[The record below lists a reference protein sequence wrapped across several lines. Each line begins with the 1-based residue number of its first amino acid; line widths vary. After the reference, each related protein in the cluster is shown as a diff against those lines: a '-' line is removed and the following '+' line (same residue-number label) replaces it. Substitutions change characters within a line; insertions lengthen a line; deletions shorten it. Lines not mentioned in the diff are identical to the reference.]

1 MTPLPDPL
9 GASYRRAVTP
19 PDASAATGPDA
30 VLPAAVLAAAARGHL
45 ETTLHEVVQ
54 AAVDHVGAMYGALGV
69 LTPDGRRLDRLVVV
83 GADPH
88 EAERIGRLRVGTIV
102 SGFVDRPTVLRWTD
116 LGSDPESLGFAAG
129 HPARNPFLGVPV
141 RVGGALFGNLYLTE
155 RRTGEPFSSADV
167 EVVQALAAVA
177 GLAIENARLAER
189 AEMARRWLQAG
200 TDVATALL
208 SGAEPD
214 EVLRSVA
221 ARVAT
226 LIGADLA
233 GILVPIAEDTE
244 ALVVAAAAGP
254 AADEIEGVR
263 IPLSATHVG
272 RVHRSGLPS
281 LVEDVSADPL
291 VGRHAAAAVEIT
303 HGLGPG
309 LMVPFGHGPAIGMG
323 MIVAMR
329 ARGREQFDT
338 ETLDPLSGFATQT
351 ALALELARSQRRER
365 RLQVQADRDR
375 IARDLHDHVV
385 QRIFAT
391 GLSLDRLSRSVADE
405 LPEVAGRLARS
416 VDELDATI
424 AEIRSAIFELHEDGD
439 TDMPVRS
446 RVTDVVRRV
455 TEGHALQ
462 RDLRLRGP
470 IDDLP
475 RELVPDL
482 LAVVR
487 ELLTNVVR
495 HAGASRVTLAVEADR
510 EVRVVVTDNGR
521 GLPQVIARS
530 GLANLADRAER
541 RGGRLRTSA
550 GPAGTEVCW
559 TIPRPA
565 R

>member
-1 MTPLPDPL
+1 M
-9 GASYRRAVTP
+9 
-19 PDASAATGPDA
+19 
-30 VLPAAVLAAAARGHL
+30 LPAAALAAAAKGHL
-45 ETTLHEVVQ
+45 DTTLHEVVR
-54 AAVDHVGAMYGALGV
+54 AAVDHVGAMYGAIGV
-69 LTPDGRRLDRLVVV
+69 LTQDGRRLDRLVVV
-83 GADPH
+83 GVDER
-88 EAERIGRLRVGTIV
+88 EAEGIGRLPTEQLFSR
-102 SGFVDRPTVLRWTD
+102 FVDRPTVLRWED
-116 LGSDPESLGFAAG
+116 LGSDPELLGFAPG
-129 HPARNPFLGVPV
+129 HPARNPFLGIPV
-141 RVGGALFGNLYLTE
+141 RVGGAVFGNLYLTAK
-155 RRTGEPFSSADV
+155 RTGEPFSAADV

-177 GLAIENARLAER
+177 GLAVGNARLAER
-189 AEMARRWLQAG
+189 AELGRRWLQTG
-200 TDVATALL
+200 TEVVTALL

-214 EVLRSVA
+214 EVLHTVA

-226 LIGADLA
+226 LTGADLT
-233 GILVPIAEDTE
+233 GVLVPVAEDDT
-244 ALVVAAAAGP
+244 ALVIAAADGP
-254 AADEIEGVR
+254 AAHDIEGVR

-272 RVHRSGLPS
+272 RVHRSGLS
-281 LVEDVSADPL
+281 ALIDDASADP
-291 VGRHAAAAVEIT
+291 VIGRHAAVAVEIT
-303 HGLGPG
+303 RGLGPM
-309 LMVPFGHGPAIGMG
+309 LMVPFGQGRGAG
-323 MIVAMR
+323 MIVALR
-329 ARGREQFDT
+329 SHDREPFDA
-338 ETLDPLSGFATQT
+338 EHLDLLAGFATQT

-405 LPEVAGRLARS
+405 LPEVADRLARS

-424 AEIRSAIFELHEDGD
+424 AEIRSAIFELHEEDG
-439 TDMPVRS
+439 TDVAVRS
-446 RVTDVVRRV
+446 QLTDVVRRV
-455 TEGHALQ
+455 TEGHPLQ

-495 HAGASRVTLAVEADR
+495 HAGASRVTLSVEADG

-521 GLPQVIARS
+521 GLPEVTARS

-541 RGGRLRTSA
+541 RSGRLTTSSGA
-550 GPAGTEVCW
+550 AGTEVRW
-559 TIPRPA
+559 AIPWPA